1 MIVLWIHDIT
11 TLFIKSGFTR
21 WPLLLCSTIGV
32 AIIIER
38 GLYYFRL
45 RFDYARFSREIFI
58 LLNENQLMKAIH
70 YCQNKPNPVPHIA
83 GVYLR
88 NFKHNRRD
96 SILSREGTFAIEKV
110 DRRLRGLATITHVAP
125 LLGLLGTV
133 AGLVVAFHEIE
144 LSAGQVQAQNLAG
157 GIWEALLSTVFGLI
171 VAIPCMVAY
180 HNFESQSDHVARRMQ
195 SIVSELDEFFG
206 NQSSHDFSPIDHKS
220 DNGLK
225 NAAQ

>member
-1 MIVLWIHDIT
+1 MIWFNNIT
-11 TLFIKSGFTR
+11 TLFVKAGFTR
-21 WPLLLCSTIGV
+21 WPLLLCSAIGV

-88 NFKHNRRD
+88 NFKNNRRD
-96 SILSREGTFAIEKV
+96 SILSREGTITIEKV
-110 DRRLRGLATITHVAP
+110 ESRLRGLATITHVAP

-180 HNFESQSDHVARRMQ
+180 HGFEGQADRIARRMQ

-206 NQSSHDFSPIDHKS
+206 NQSGHDFNPTDYKS
-220 DNGLK
+220 DAESK
-225 NAAQ
+225 NVAE